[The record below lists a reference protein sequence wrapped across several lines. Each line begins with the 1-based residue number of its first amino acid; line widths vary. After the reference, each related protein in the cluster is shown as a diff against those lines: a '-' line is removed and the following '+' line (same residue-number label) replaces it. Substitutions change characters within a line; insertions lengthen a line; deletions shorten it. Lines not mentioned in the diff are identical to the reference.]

1 MENVIEIVNTIITN
15 SNKQI
20 NDKIIGVNFLEKLK
34 YILIDELN
42 KIEINKIDLKKK
54 QIAEDSLQN
63 KNLLIKIENFLETTS
78 NIKYVCSDDKLS
90 VVLKGSKLI
99 KVNLGSNDNKS
110 QTLNLF
116 ERNGIVIS
124 KNITINEIISKN
136 SLILDIIFINTNIEN

>member
-1 MENVIEIVNTIITN
+1 MENVIEIVNTIIAN

-34 YILIDELN
+34 YILIDELD

-54 QIAEDSLQN
+54 QIAEDRSQN

-124 KNITINEIISKN
+124 KNTTINETISKN

>member
-1 MENVIEIVNTIITN
+1 MENVIEIVNTIIAN

-34 YILIDELN
+34 YILIDELD

-54 QIAEDSLQN
+54 QIAEDRSQN

-99 KVNLGSNDNKS
+99 KVNLGNNDNKS

-124 KNITINEIISKN
+124 KNTTINEIISKN

>member
-124 KNITINEIISKN
+124 KNTTINEIISKN

>member
-1 MENVIEIVNTIITN
+1 MENVIKIVNTIITN

-54 QIAEDSLQN
+54 QITEDRPQN

-124 KNITINEIISKN
+124 KNTTINEIISKN

>member
-34 YILIDELN
+34 YILIDELD

-54 QIAEDSLQN
+54 QIAEDRSQN

-124 KNITINEIISKN
+124 KNTTINETISKN

>member
-54 QIAEDSLQN
+54 QIAEDRSQN

-124 KNITINEIISKN
+124 KNTTINEIISKN